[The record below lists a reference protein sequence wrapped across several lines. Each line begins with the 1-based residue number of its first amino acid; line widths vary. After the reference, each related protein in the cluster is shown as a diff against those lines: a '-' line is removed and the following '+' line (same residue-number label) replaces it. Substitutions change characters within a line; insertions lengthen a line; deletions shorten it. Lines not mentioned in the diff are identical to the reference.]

1 MNLSPGI
8 FSEFKAQPLES
19 PRWTMSSLSAVT
31 SWIAA
36 YSDRDDGDYNADDNA
51 SDDDDDASAEDRS
64 QGGGEVAD
72 SSTQVLASLIPSFFI
87 IIIITRPMVIV
98 MVLLLILAT
107 FPHINKCSGSK
118 KLPRGDQVLL
128 TTFLVISII
137 AGWYLPQ
144 LSSLHC
150 QRCIAGWYLHCHNC
164 HRWTGRAIGQSCH
177 QSWYLPLFPTL
188 PRLNRKHA
196 VNEEPQRDIGSLEQ
210 FFVHCLCLF
219 VRLPARS
226 MVARSIRWVV
236 HCHTPLFLFL
246 FQLSSLHRPP
256 HSSTAHH
263 PRNELSTKKLHY
275 TLFHDGYVH
284 VHCTGHWTAKTILN
298 ATGTAH
304 NSDGNWRQPE
314 INTWL
319 ILLLNCSQ
327 VSTTTG
333 GREKVGAKSTHQG
346 PTWLDPPWVSAFR
359 ASSTSPGPPCK
370 QSTLPPWPL
379 PIPGTW

>member
-1 MNLSPGI
+1 
-8 FSEFKAQPLES
+8 
-19 PRWTMSSLSAVT
+19 
-31 SWIAA
+31 
-36 YSDRDDGDYNADDNA
+36 
-51 SDDDDDASAEDRS
+51 
-64 QGGGEVAD
+64 
-72 SSTQVLASLIPSFFI
+72 
-87 IIIITRPMVIV
+87 MVIV

-196 VNEEPQRDIGSLEQ
+196 VNEEPQRDIGSLERS
-210 FFVHCLCLF
+210 LPLF
-219 VRLPARS
+219 VCTSACQEHGSQEHQMGCALPHSPLLVPFPTFFPSSPTSLLNSTPPPKWIEHQEIALHAIS
-226 MVARSIRWVV
+226 RWVRAYM
-236 HCHTPLFLFL
+236 HC
-246 FQLSSLHRPP
+246 
-256 HSSTAHH
+256 
-263 PRNELSTKKLHY
+263 N
-275 TLFHDGYVH
+275 
-284 VHCTGHWTAKTILN
+284 GHWTATTILDE
-298 ATGTAH
+298 TGTAH
-304 NSDGNWRQPE
+304 NSDQNWRQPE

-319 ILLLNCSQ
+319 ILLLCTLNCSQ
-327 VSTTTG
+327 VSTTNG
-333 GREKVGAKSTHQG
+333 GRLFREKVGAKSTHQG
-346 PTWLDPPWVSAFR
+346 PTWLDPPWVSASR
-359 ASSTSPGPPCK
+359 ASSTNPGPPCK

>member
-1 MNLSPGI
+1 
-8 FSEFKAQPLES
+8 
-19 PRWTMSSLSAVT
+19 
-31 SWIAA
+31 
-36 YSDRDDGDYNADDNA
+36 
-51 SDDDDDASAEDRS
+51 
-64 QGGGEVAD
+64 
-72 SSTQVLASLIPSFFI
+72 
-87 IIIITRPMVIV
+87 MVIV

-164 HRWTGRAIGQSCH
+164 HSWTGRAIGQSCH

-226 MVARSIRWVV
+226 MKARSIRWVV

-263 PRNELSTKKLHY
+263 PRNELSTKKSHCMLFLDGFVHICIAMDIEQQQLFWTKLGRPTTVTKTDASLKS
-275 TLFHDGYVH
+275 TLGWY
-284 VHCTGHWTAKTILN
+284 CCCAHWTA
-298 ATGTAH
+298 
-304 NSDGNWRQPE
+304 
-314 INTWL
+314 
-319 ILLLNCSQ
+319 
-327 VSTTTG
+327 
-333 GREKVGAKSTHQG
+333 AKCPQQMVAGSSG
-346 PTWLDPPWVSAFR
+346 KRLEPSRPTKDPPDLTHHGSLPSEQAQPALGLL
-359 ASSTSPGPPCK
+359 ASSQLYHLDLCLSLAPDNQQKNPSCRFYWNGH
-370 QSTLPPWPL
+370 
-379 PIPGTW
+379 GHA

>member
-1 MNLSPGI
+1 
-8 FSEFKAQPLES
+8 
-19 PRWTMSSLSAVT
+19 
-31 SWIAA
+31 
-36 YSDRDDGDYNADDNA
+36 
-51 SDDDDDASAEDRS
+51 
-64 QGGGEVAD
+64 
-72 SSTQVLASLIPSFFI
+72 
-87 IIIITRPMVIV
+87 MVIV

-164 HRWTGRAIGQSCH
+164 HSWTGRAIGQSCH

-319 ILLLNCSQ
+319 ILVLNCSQ

-333 GREKVGAKSTHQG
+333 GRLFREKVGAKSTHQG
-346 PTWLDPPWVSAFR
+346 PTWLDPPWISASR
-359 ASSTSPGPPCK
+359 ASSTNPGPPCK

-379 PIPGTW
+379 PVPGTW

>member
-1 MNLSPGI
+1 
-8 FSEFKAQPLES
+8 
-19 PRWTMSSLSAVT
+19 
-31 SWIAA
+31 
-36 YSDRDDGDYNADDNA
+36 
-51 SDDDDDASAEDRS
+51 
-64 QGGGEVAD
+64 
-72 SSTQVLASLIPSFFI
+72 
-87 IIIITRPMVIV
+87 MVIV

-164 HRWTGRAIGQSCH
+164 HNCHSWTGRAIGQSCH

-263 PRNELSTKKLHY
+263 PRNELSTKKSHCM
-275 TLFHDGYVH
+275 LFLDGFVH
-284 VHCTGHWTAKTILN
+284 ICMDNGHWTATTILDE
-298 ATGTAH
+298 TGTAH
-304 NSDGNWRQPE
+304 NSDQNWRQPE

-319 ILLLNCSQ
+319 ILLLCTLNCSQ
-327 VSTTTG
+327 VSTTNG
-333 GREKVGAKSTHQG
+333 GRLFREKVGAKSTHQG
-346 PTWLDPPWVSAFR
+346 PTWLDPPWISASR
-359 ASSTSPGPPCK
+359 ASSTNPGPPCK